1 MTRIVV
7 IAQARMG
14 SSRLP
19 GKVLRRAGELS
30 LLEHLARRLAR
41 ASMPSDRVIATTVDA
56 SDDVLV
62 AAAEALGFVVQR
74 GPIDDVLAR
83 YTGALAALELADDDV
98 VVRVTAD
105 CPLLDPAELDRCV
118 REFVE
123 RRGTPGELD
132 YLTNQAGEVRKIPR
146 GLDVEV
152 FSAAALRRAQRET
165 SEPGERE
172 HVTPYLYRVPGR
184 FRTRVSDPPGLEL
197 GHLRLTVDTPEDL
210 ALVDAIVRAL
220 GPDASTEQIASL
232 LAEHP
237 EIAQLNAGI
246 QQKSIAD
253 ERTLRASRIA
263 GRLLLARADASP
275 SVGFGHVT
283 RVGALLDAWTEAGGR
298 ACLVGCGVSGAI
310 RERLEGYGIEV
321 VDGDNPSFEARFADA
336 AALVIDGYAFG
347 EAEQQRWATAKTL
360 LAIDDLAAHPQHAD
374 LVVNQ
379 ILDFPAEQYVTDPH
393 TRLLLGHP
401 YVLLRREFRQA
412 SARAPDPRVVLTFG
426 GSDPARLSARM
437 AAALLER
444 CSATIQIVAGTGIDA
459 SLRAE
464 LEQLARAHAKLELH
478 VDVREM
484 AALLSG
490 AALCVCAA
498 GTTVWEAMAL
508 SVPVVAVA
516 VADNQRPVLAGIERR
531 GAGLSLGWYGELELG
546 DAAAQIVAL
555 LDDPE
560 RRAGLARTAR
570 GLIDGRG
577 VDRVLD
583 ALLDRIDRIDRIEAR
598 DRAIQSR
605 NPR

>member
-1 MTRIVV
+1 MTRVIV

-41 ASMPSDRVIATTVDA
+41 AVTPSDRVIATTTDP
-56 SDDVLV
+56 SDDELAE
-62 AAAEALGFVVQR
+62 AARALGFVVFR
-74 GPIDDVLAR
+74 GPVDDVLAR
-83 YTGALAALELADDDV
+83 YVGALAALAAAPDDL

-118 REFVE
+118 REF
-123 RRGTPGELD
+123 GQGGLD
-132 YLTNQAGEVRKIPR
+132 YLTNQGGERRRIPR

-152 FSAAALRRAQRET
+152 FSVAAITRAHQHAREA
-165 SEPGERE
+165 GERE
-172 HVTPYLYRVPGR
+172 HVTPYLYREPGR
-184 FRTRVSDPPGLEL
+184 FRVRVSDPPGDDL

-220 GPDASTEQIASL
+220 GPEAETAAIARW

-237 EIAQLNAGI
+237 EVARLNAGV

-298 ACLVGCGVSGAI
+298 ACLVGHGVSGAN
-310 RERLEGYGIEV
+310 RERLEAAGVELVAG
-321 VDGDNPSFEARFADA
+321 GNPEFETRFADA
-336 AALVIDGYAFG
+336 AALVVDGYAFG
-347 EAEQQRWATAKTL
+347 EAEQRRWAASNTL

-379 ILDFPAEQYVTDPH
+379 ILEFPPERYVAEPH
-393 TRLLLGHP
+393 TRVLVGHP
-401 YVLLRREFRQA
+401 YVLLRREFRGA
-412 SARAPDPRVVLTFG
+412 TPRPPEPRVVLTFG
-426 GSDPARLSARM
+426 GSDPAKLSARL

-444 CSATIQIVAGTGIDA
+444 CTETIQVVAGSGIDP

-464 LEQLARAHAKLELH
+464 LEGLAAADARLELH
-478 VDVREM
+478 VDVRDM
-484 AALLSG
+484 AALLAG
-490 AALCVCAA
+490 AALVVSAA

-508 SVPVVAVA
+508 GVPVVTVA
-516 VADNQRPVLAGIERR
+516 VADNQRPVLVGIEQR
-531 GAGLSLGWYGELELG
+531 GAGLSLGWHAQL
-546 DAAAQIVAL
+546 DPHAAAARIAEL
-555 LDDPE
+555 LAAPE
-560 RRAGLARTAR
+560 RRAELARR
-570 GLIDGRG
+570 GRALVDGRG
-577 VDRVLD
+577 VYRVLD
-583 ALLDRIDRIDRIEAR
+583 ALLDRLR
-598 DRAIQSR
+598 
-605 NPR
+605 

>member
-1 MTRIVV
+1 MRVIV

-19 GKVLRRAGELS
+19 GKVLRRAGESS
-30 LLEHLARRLAR
+30 LLEHLASRLAR
-41 ASMPSDRVIATTVDA
+41 AATPSDRVIATTVDPG
-56 SDDVLV
+56 DDVLV
-62 AAAEALGFVVQR
+62 EAARALGFVVHR

-83 YTGALAALELADDDV
+83 YLGALTALAAEPTDV

-105 CPLLDPAELDRCV
+105 CPLLDPGELDRCV
-118 REFVE
+118 REFLD
-123 RRGTPGELD
+123 RRVTPEPLD
-132 YLTNQAGEVRKIPR
+132 YLTNQAGEVRNIPR

-152 FSAAALRRAQRET
+152 FSVAALARAGAEAR
-165 SEPGERE
+165 EPGDRE

-210 ALVDAIVRAL
+210 AVVDAIVRAL
-220 GPDASTEQIASL
+220 GPDAETSAIASW

-237 EIAQLNAGI
+237 EVAQLNAGV

-275 SVGFGHVT
+275 STGFGHVT

-298 ACLVGCGVSGAI
+298 ACLVGRGASGAI
-310 RERLEGYGIEV
+310 RERLEAYGVEL
-321 VDGDNPSFEARFADA
+321 VDGDNQTFEARFADA
-336 AALVIDGYAFG
+336 AALVVDGYAFA
-347 EAEQQRWATAKTL
+347 EAEQRRWAAQKPL

-374 LVVNQ
+374 LIVNQ
-379 ILDFPAEQYVTDPH
+379 ILEFPAERYVIEPH
-393 TRLLLGHP
+393 ARLLLGHP

-412 SARAPDPRVVLTFG
+412 SVRAPEQRVVLTFG

-437 AAALLER
+437 AAALAR
-444 CSATIQIVAGTGIDA
+444 RTSWTIQVVAGTGIDA

-464 LEQLARAHAKLELH
+464 LEQLVREHTNIELH

-484 AALLSG
+484 AALLGG
-490 AALCVCAA
+490 AGLCVSAA
-498 GTTVWEAMAL
+498 GTTVGEAMAL
-508 SVPVVAVA
+508 GVPIVTVA
-516 VADNQRPVLAGIERR
+516 VADNQRPVIAGIERLA
-531 GAGLSLGWYGELELG
+531 AGLSLGWHADLDLD
-546 DAAAQIVAL
+546 DAAARITAL
-555 LDDPE
+555 LADPD
-560 RRAGLARTAR
+560 RRAALAQRAR

-577 VDRVLD
+577 VHRVIDAMLDRLD
-583 ALLDRIDRIDRIEAR
+583 AREHPRE
-598 DRAIQSR
+598 RAQS
-605 NPR
+605 PSTS

>member
-1 MTRIVV
+1 MRVIV

-19 GKVLRRAGELS
+19 GKVLRLAGERS
-30 LLEHLARRLAR
+30 LLEHLAHRLAR
-41 ASMPSDRVIATTVDA
+41 ASTPTDRVIATTVDA

-62 AAAEALGFVVQR
+62 AAARALGFAVHR
-74 GPIDDVLAR
+74 GPIDDVLGR
-83 YTGALAALELADDDV
+83 YIGAFDALAVADEDV

-105 CPLLDPAELDRCV
+105 CPLLDPAELDRCLH
-118 REFVE
+118 EFLAH
-123 RRGTPGELD
+123 RGTPDELD
-132 YLTNQAGEVRKIPR
+132 YLTNQAGELRKIPR

-152 FSAAALRRAQRET
+152 FSAAALRRAQREA

-172 HVTPYLYRVPGR
+172 HVTPYLYKVPGR

-220 GPDASTEQIASL
+220 GPDARTDAIASF

-237 EIAQLNAGI
+237 QIAQLNADI
-246 QQKSIAD
+246 QQKSLAD

-283 RVGALLDAWTEAGGR
+283 RVGALLDAWIEAGGR
-298 ACLVGCGVSGAI
+298 ACLVGRGASGAI
-310 RERLEGYGIEV
+310 RERLEAYGIEL
-321 VDGDNPSFEARFADA
+321 VDGDNSDFERRFADA
-336 AALVIDGYAFG
+336 AALVVDGYAFG
-347 EAEQQRWATAKTL
+347 EAEQQRWAQEKPL
-360 LAIDDLAAHPQHAD
+360 LAIDDLAAHRQHAD
-374 LVVNQ
+374 LVLNQ
-379 ILDFPAEQYVTDPH
+379 ILDFPAERYLAEPH

-401 YVLLRREFRQA
+401 YVLLRREFRHAQA
-412 SARAPDPRVVLTFG
+412 CAPERRVVLTFG

-437 AAALLER
+437 AAALLAR
-444 CSATIQIVAGTGIDA
+444 CTAKLQVIEGTGIDP
-459 SLRAE
+459 SVRAE
-464 LEQLARAHAKLELH
+464 LEQLARTRENLELH

-484 AALLSG
+484 AALLCG
-490 AALCVCAA
+490 AALCVSAA

-508 SVPVVAVA
+508 GVPVVAVA

-531 GAGLSLGWYGELELG
+531 GAGLSLGWHG
-546 DAAAQIVAL
+546 DLDLRKAAATVMAL
-555 LDDPE
+555 LDDAE
-560 RRAGLARTAR
+560 RRAALAQTAR

-577 VDRVLD
+577 VHRTID
-583 ALLDRIDRIDRIEAR
+583 ALLDRIDVCEKLS
-598 DRAIQSR
+598 SR
-605 NPR
+605 PG